1 MTELLP
7 PNASQLERD
16 LDASIGQ
23 ALDIPVRLADVW
35 DPFNC
40 PLGILPWLAWA
51 FSVDLWDE
59 NWSVEARR
67 NTTAASLAFH
77 KRKGSP
83 GSMRDALRAAGYGEV
98 EIIERL
104 DIRRRDGTILRDGS
118 HFYSESEHWAWY
130 SIVLLRPVSI
140 AQAAQVREILSRAQ
154 PERCKLHELRYDQ
167 ALNLRDAT
175 ILRDGTFT
183 RGVVDGQSA

>member
-16 LDASIGQ
+16 LDASIEH
-23 ALDIPVRLADVW
+23 ALAIPVRIADVW
-35 DPFNC
+35 DPHTC
-40 PLGILPWLAWA
+40 PLDILPWLAWA
-51 FSVDLWDE
+51 WSVDLWDE

-83 GSMRDALRAAGYGEV
+83 GAMRDALRAAGYGEV
-98 EIIERL
+98 EFIERL
-104 DIRRRDGTILRDGS
+104 DARRYDGRASYDGV

-130 SIVLLRPVSI
+130 SIVLQKPVSI
-140 AQAAQVREILSRAQ
+140 AQAAQVREILDRAQ

-167 ALNLRDAT
+167 ALNLYNAAIT
-175 ILRDGTFT
+175 YDGAYTH
-183 RGVVDGQSA
+183 GVVDGQSA